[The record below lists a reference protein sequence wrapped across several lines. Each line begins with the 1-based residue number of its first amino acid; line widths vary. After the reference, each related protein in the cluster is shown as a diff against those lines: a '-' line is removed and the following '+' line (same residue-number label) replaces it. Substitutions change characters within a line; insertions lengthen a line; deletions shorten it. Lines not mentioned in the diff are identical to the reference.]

1 VAVENLIVNPRHDLA
16 SLAIPVDLPQGWDYN
31 AVFGNTNAY
40 KMKMASLS
48 EDEIELKQKRMKL
61 PQTATSYPLQ
71 FILGILLIALS
82 EVLTRFFF
90 RREK

>member
-1 VAVENLIVNPRHDLA
+1 
-16 SLAIPVDLPQGWDYN
+16 
-31 AVFGNTNAY
+31 
-40 KMKMASLS
+40 MKMASLS

-71 FILGILLIALS
+71 FILGILLIVLS